1 MREKEEKKK
10 QEAEKQRKKQELLE
24 AQRAKEE
31 QKKIPPT
38 EMFKREKDKYSQ
50 FDENVIFYFVFFCF
64 FLFCAGPYV
73 FIISVAFPFLGF
85 MWLNF
90 IVYTLINWFIASRD

>member
-50 FDENVIFYFVFFCF
+50 FDENVIFC
-64 FLFCAGPYV
+64 
-73 FIISVAFPFLGF
+73 
-85 MWLNF
+85 
-90 IVYTLINWFIASRD
+90 